1 MRSVQLSTFWKAIT
15 VWFSTKISANGVN
28 WNLLSSKCISKCWLR
43 IRKFQGWMSNVL
55 CSKKKVVFQSD
66 LLLHL
71 EIVMLSFCYGK
82 KHYNE
87 EVFTLCFSFV
97 MVKITTIKK
106 CLPCCC
112 SAKGHTACKAYRWKA
127 LVNGD
132 RLIMIVCGPYYLM
145 KDSLALAS

>member
-1 MRSVQLSTFWKAIT
+1 MFSV
-15 VWFSTKISANGVN
+15 V
-28 WNLLSSKCISKCWLR
+28 
-43 IRKFQGWMSNVL
+43 
-55 CSKKKVVFQSD
+55 KKKVVFQSD

-106 CLPCCC
+106 CLPLLLQC
-112 SAKGHTACKAYRWKA
+112 KGTY
-127 LVNGD
+127 
-132 RLIMIVCGPYYLM
+132 
-145 KDSLALAS
+145 SLQGVSVEGAGEW

>member
-1 MRSVQLSTFWKAIT
+1 
-15 VWFSTKISANGVN
+15 
-28 WNLLSSKCISKCWLR
+28 
-43 IRKFQGWMSNVL
+43 MSNVL

-71 EIVMLSFCYGK
+71 EIVMLSFCHGK
-82 KHYNE
+82 KHNNE

-132 RLIMIVCGPYYLM
+132 RLIICVFGPYYLQ
-145 KDSLALAS
+145 LAIMCLWTLLPDVGHEICVVGLSIFM

>member
-1 MRSVQLSTFWKAIT
+1 M
-15 VWFSTKISANGVN
+15 
-28 WNLLSSKCISKCWLR
+28 
-43 IRKFQGWMSNVL
+43 
-55 CSKKKVVFQSD
+55 VFQSD

-132 RLIMIVCGPYYLM
+132 RLIMCNHVCLWTLLPDEGLAGLSILECNVDVYLNPVV
-145 KDSLALAS
+145 SLNVAYFRWRS